1 MSILGTRVL
10 RTEDPRFLTT
20 GGVYTADLP
29 VEGACHVHFVRSTIA
44 HARLTSL
51 DVSAALEAPGVIA
64 AFTAADLDLPVIDPP
79 MPSMNPAMVRPLL
92 ARDVVRFV
100 GEPVAIVV
108 SEHPYQGED
117 AAELIE
123 IDYEPL
129 QAVVDMADAAAGEPL
144 LFPDAGTNVVAA
156 FGDAESLDKGLFDD
170 CEVVVSHTIA
180 NQRVAPAPME
190 TRAAVARWEADGR
203 VFAWIPNQG
212 AQGARTSLAT
222 LLGIDEDRVR
232 IVTPDVGGAFGA
244 KFGAEAEHA
253 LVAWVARQL
262 DRPARWTETR
272 NENLLAMTH
281 GRAQRQTVTIG
292 GSSDGVI
299 DAYRLEILQD
309 TGAY

>member
-1 MSILGTRVL
+1 
-10 RTEDPRFLTT
+10 
-20 GGVYTADLP
+20 
-29 VEGACHVHFVRSTIA
+29 
-44 HARLTSL
+44 
-51 DVSAALEAPGVIA
+51 
-64 AFTAADLDLPVIDPP
+64 
-79 MPSMNPAMVRPLL
+79 
-92 ARDVVRFV
+92 
-100 GEPVAIVV
+100 
-108 SEHPYQGED
+108 
-117 AAELIE
+117 
-123 IDYEPL
+123 
-129 QAVVDMADAAAGEPL
+129 
-144 LFPDAGTNVVAA
+144 
-156 FGDAESLDKGLFDD
+156 
-170 CEVVVSHTIA
+170 
-180 NQRVAPAPME
+180 
-190 TRAAVARWEADGR
+190 EADGR

-309 TGAY
+309 TGAYPAFGAFLPFPTILMAPGPYAFGKA